1 MRHRRSGPKCLRPNG
16 YVERCSLNDGCFD
29 ESEHPAGGAA
39 PGPPPR
45 KPPAPAGG
53 VCGEENC
60 VDEDGFVM
68 DNNCPQNIPSTLVN
82 ALGVWVVRCDV
93 KKSAAL
99 YLLARHIFHAIARV
113 EGRETK

>member
-29 ESEHPAGGAA
+29 ESEHPAGDAA

-45 KPPAPAGG
+45 KPPAPAGW

-68 DNNCPQNIPSTLVN
+68 DNNCPQNIPSTWVN
-82 ALGVWVVRCDV
+82 VTAE
-93 KKSAAL
+93 
-99 YLLARHIFHAIARV
+99 AREKISESSIRFGTPIIPARV
-113 EGRETK
+113 WAWF